1 MPPTHVVSYDQRER
15 QTDEGGRG
23 REGLDGRLDTF
34 STHARS
40 VGRSVVLFVQETR
53 DLSLSPP
60 SLHYTTLTTVVTP
73 LSRSVYR
80 CCFLPSFL
88 PSCI

>member
-23 REGLDGRLDTF
+23 TGRLDTF

-53 DLSLSPP
+53 DLSLSLLP
-60 SLHYTTLTTVVTP
+60 HYTTLHS
-73 LSRSVYR
+73 LQ
-80 CCFLPSFL
+80 
-88 PSCI
+88 

>member
-23 REGLDGRLDTF
+23 REGLDDWTDDWLDTF
-34 STHARS
+34 STHGRS
-40 VGRSVVLFVQETR
+40 VGRSYYLFKR
-53 DLSLSPP
+53 PLSLSPP

-73 LSRSVYR
+73 L
-80 CCFLPSFL
+80 
-88 PSCI
+88 

>member
-23 REGLDGRLDTF
+23 REGLDTF

-40 VGRSVVLFVQETR
+40 VGRSYYLFKRQETS
-53 DLSLSPP
+53 LSLS
-60 SLHYTTLTTVVTP
+60 SLTTLHYTHYSSHSSL
-73 LSRSVYR
+73 
-80 CCFLPSFL
+80 
-88 PSCI
+88 